1 MAFGKIL
8 LRPLVTEKST
18 ALMEGGRYVFQ
29 VADGASKLEIKQ
41 AVQDAFDVKVRSVNT
56 VRIHGERRRLGPRWT
71 QSPSWKK
78 AIVKLAPGNKITLFE
93 GV

>member
-8 LRPLVTEKST
+8 IKPLVTEKST
-18 ALMEGGRYVFQ
+18 ALMEIGRYVFQ
-29 VADGASKLEIKQ
+29 VADGASKLEIKE
-41 AVQDAFDVKVRSVNT
+41 AVQIAFDVKVQSVNT
-56 VRIHGERRRLGPRWT
+56 IRIQGERRRMGPRWT
-71 QSPSWKK
+71 QTPSWKK